1 MCRHIAEGVLLVRWL
16 KGIVKAKFWGQAHC
30 SASKQG
36 ATTIMDENSPDNAQA
51 LSVRLVG
58 GRSPSEGRV
67 EVFFGDS
74 WGTVCDDGWSITEAA
89 VVCRQLGYDRAVDVF
104 SGKKTILVTLISANL
119 STTIIRRTLVM
130 RQNNV
135 VYWMCV
141 ASVKESITA
150 LLPDQVVPLAWGV
163 VQSG

>member
-1 MCRHIAEGVLLVRWL
+1 M
-16 KGIVKAKFWGQAHC
+16 
-30 SASKQG
+30 
-36 ATTIMDENSPDNAQA
+36 
-51 LSVRLVG
+51 
-58 GRSPSEGRV
+58 

-119 STTIIRRTLVM
+119 STTIIRRMLVM

-135 VYWMCV
+135 VY
-141 ASVKESITA
+141 
-150 LLPDQVVPLAWGV
+150 
-163 VQSG
+163 

>member
-1 MCRHIAEGVLLVRWL
+1 M
-16 KGIVKAKFWGQAHC
+16 
-30 SASKQG
+30 
-36 ATTIMDENSPDNAQA
+36 
-51 LSVRLVG
+51 
-58 GRSPSEGRV
+58 

-104 SGKKTILVTLISANL
+104 SGKKTILVTLIS
-119 STTIIRRTLVM
+119 IIWHIFVYHYHQEDAGYETKQCSVL
-130 RQNNV
+130 NV
-135 VYWMCV
+135 CV
-141 ASVKESITA
+141 AYVKESITA